1 MMESNVLIEKL
12 EKLPLERQR
21 EVEDFVDFLL
31 AKQMSGIL
39 LTANEVAEPT
49 ERYARGFGSLK
60 GQIFMSDDFDEPLE
74 DFNEYM

>member
-1 MMESNVLIEKL
+1 MESNVLIEKL

-31 AKQMSGIL
+31 AKQTSGIL

-49 ERYARGFGSLK
+49 ESYGRGFGSLK

>member
-1 MMESNVLIEKL
+1 MESNVLIEKL
-12 EKLPLERQR
+12 EKLPLDKQR

-31 AKQMSGIL
+31 AKQTPGIQ
-39 LTANEVAEPT
+39 LTGNEVAEPT
-49 ERYARGFGSLK
+49 ESYARGFGSLK